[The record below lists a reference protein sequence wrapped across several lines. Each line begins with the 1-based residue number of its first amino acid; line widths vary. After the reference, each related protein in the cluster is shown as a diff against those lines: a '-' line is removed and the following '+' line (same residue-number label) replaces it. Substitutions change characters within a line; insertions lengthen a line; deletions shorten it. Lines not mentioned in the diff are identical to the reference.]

1 MSSTGEEALSCN
13 TLFDK
18 HSENYQQT
26 VAYKYPAHE
35 VRAMIDKVVKQG
47 FEVRLKTEEEI
58 SADIEVF
65 RLAKKNIIKKRRVR
79 TIYYTDTERQ
89 DLLQKVNDLLISAGS
104 AAKACEKAGVNYKS
118 YLAWR
123 MRYKSTNHK

>member
-1 MSSTGEEALSCN
+1 MSSTGEEALRCN
-13 TLFDK
+13 TLIDK

-58 SADIEVF
+58 SADIKS
-65 RLAKKNIIKKRRVR
+65 AKKHINRKRRVR
-79 TIYYTDTERQ
+79 TMYYTDTERQ

-104 AAKACEKAGVNYKS
+104 VAKACEKAGVNYNS

-123 MRYKSTNHK
+123 IRYKSTT

>member
-13 TLFDK
+13 TLCDK

-58 SADIEVF
+58 SADIKS
-65 RLAKKNIIKKRRVR
+65 AKKHINRKRRVR
-79 TIYYTDTERQ
+79 TMYYTDTERQ

-104 AAKACEKAGVNYKS
+104 VAKACEKAGVNYKS

-123 MRYKSTNHK
+123 IRYKSTNHK

>member
-1 MSSTGEEALSCN
+1 MSSTGEEALRCN

-18 HSENYQQT
+18 YSENYQQT

-47 FEVRLKTEEEI
+47 FEVRLKTEKEI

-65 RLAKKNIIKKRRVR
+65 RLAKKHIIRKRRVR
-79 TIYYTDTERQ
+79 KMYYYCKR
-89 DLLQKVNDLLISAGS
+89 
-104 AAKACEKAGVNYKS
+104 
-118 YLAWR
+118 
-123 MRYKSTNHK
+123 